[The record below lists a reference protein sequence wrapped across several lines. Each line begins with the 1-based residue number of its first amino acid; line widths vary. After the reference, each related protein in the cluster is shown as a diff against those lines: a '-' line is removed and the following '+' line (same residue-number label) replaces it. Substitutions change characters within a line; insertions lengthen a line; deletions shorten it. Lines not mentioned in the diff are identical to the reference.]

1 MTTMLLLMFL
11 EKETGMKIRKETD
24 IKSRKAEENGREGWQ
39 SHLYEYRLSGGGGL
53 LIFVPGA

>member
-1 MTTMLLLMFL
+1 MLLLMFL